1 MLSNEFGKDRTRRRL
16 VTEPHSRFVSLQNSR
31 NDNHENYQNYQLRKN
46 SLNEFHN
53 ELNQFMAE

>member
-1 MLSNEFGKDRTRRRL
+1 MLSNESVKERTRRRL

-31 NDNHENYQNYQLRKN
+31 NDNYENFQNHQYRKN
-46 SLNEFHN
+46 SLNAFHN